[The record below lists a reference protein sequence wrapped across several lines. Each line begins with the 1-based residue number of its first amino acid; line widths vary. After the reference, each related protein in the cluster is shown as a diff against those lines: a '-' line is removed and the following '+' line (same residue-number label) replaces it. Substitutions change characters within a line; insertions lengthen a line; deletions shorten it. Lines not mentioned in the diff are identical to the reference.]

1 MKFKDFFSLLEYD
14 GLMIFA
20 DSENVYQS
28 KIVNLLKLKQTN
40 FKLLSKKNF
49 QQNKNNFF
57 YLNTIIFYLIF
68 SLNRKSKKI
77 LFVAQP
83 AYAVI
88 YTILNNFILV
98 PYDCHYGLPKI
109 SFLKLFLEKYVLKK
123 IKFIVHR
130 DLRFWK
136 VYKNI
141 LIKKKNILIPDHA
154 SIDIAG
160 FNKNDNSITA
170 VVLGWV
176 DEKEVQVT
184 ETVRKLLKLGVNI
197 EFYITEKCESEIK
210 SFKLE
215 IEENYPTQVN
225 FNKYIN
231 QEQTINKISKFHI
244 GICPHSK
251 RNSLIL
257 SEYRKYCGS
266 SRIINYI
273 EANLSILISRS
284 ALFQKFIARSH
295 NAHIINI
302 FDLENFKNKEELAS
316 FLKKN
321 KKNNVI
327 KKKIFQ
333 RDFLADYLDKFI
345 LL

>member
-1 MKFKDFFSLLEYD
+1 MKFKDFLSLLEYN

-57 YLNTIIFYLIF
+57 YSNIIIYYLIF
-68 SLNRKSKKI
+68 FLNRKSKKI

-109 SFLKLFLEKYVLKK
+109 SILKLFLEKYVLKK
-123 IKFIVHR
+123 IKFIIHR

-136 VYKNI
+136 VYKNL
-141 LIKKKNILIPDHA
+141 LIKKKNILIPDHTT
-154 SIDIAG
+154 IDIRG
-160 FNKNDNSITA
+160 FNKNNESITA
-170 VVLGWV
+170 VVLGWI
-176 DEKEVQVT
+176 DEKEVQIIG
-184 ETVRKLLKLGVNI
+184 TVRKLLKLGVNI
-197 EFYITEKCESEIK
+197 EFYISEKCEREIK
-210 SFKLE
+210 NFKLE
-215 IEENYPTQVN
+215 IEENYPSQVN

-231 QEQTINKISKFHI
+231 QVQTINKISKFHI
-244 GICPHSK
+244 GVCPHSK

-257 SEYRKYCGS
+257 SEYRNYCGS

-284 ALFQKFIARSH
+284 AFFQKFIARSH

-302 FDLENFKNKEELAS
+302 FDLEDFKNKEELVS
-316 FLKKN
+316 FINKNRKKN
-321 KKNNVI
+321 II

-345 LL
+345 FL